1 MGEEAANPRPIAPS
15 PAGRTAVRPY
25 ASLHAWAPG
34 SSVAAL
40 SIAALSIAALS
51 IAAPSIAAPA
61 AVPQPVVARSCSGAG
76 LGGIGAEGRG
86 LTGLPAEDALADER
100 D

>member
-34 SSVAAL
+34 SSV
-40 SIAALSIAALS
+40 AALSIAALS